1 MLAHTSTSTS
11 SLLSLRS
18 TVSAGVLDDGAVLL
32 DLESKYFYVLNA
44 TGWAI
49 TRLFESGASVDDVQR
64 AARQWGASDD
74 ASIAAF
80 IARLREFDLLE
91 PAASP
96 EAAVEVPWSGSWTVP
111 TIERQ
116 SEPLQ
121 TVMVT
126 AFDPSIPLAE

>member
-1 MLAHTSTSTS
+1 M
-11 SLLSLRS
+11 SLRS
-18 TVSAGVLDDGAVLL
+18 TISAGVLDDGAVLL

-49 TRLFESGASVDDVQR
+49 TRLFESGASVDDALR
-64 AARQWGASDD
+64 AADRWGAPDD
-74 ASIAAF
+74 ASISAF
-80 IARLREFDLLE
+80 VAQLREFDLLE

-96 EAAVEVPWSGSWTVP
+96 EAAAKVPWSGPWTTP

-116 SEPLQ
+116 AEPLQ
-121 TVMVT
+121 NVMVT